1 MLVMPILILLYH
13 MGVVGMN
20 IQIDGS
26 VELPHPAV
34 LPFIS
39 ILGLLLLTV
48 TMHLARGIGYLH
60 GQLAKTLL
68 VQAQSSS

>member
-1 MLVMPILILLYH
+1 
-13 MGVVGMN
+13 MGVAGMGH

-26 VELPHPAV
+26 MELPHPAV

-68 VQAQSSS
+68 VQAQSSG